1 MKNNDKMKKK
11 TAANSSLIPHIS
23 CLKRKE
29 ASRFTLIELLVVI
42 AIIAILAGMLL
53 PALNAARERAYASN
67 CSGQLRQTGNLTRA
81 YSDDYSEYVLPGSI
95 YYTIYSNVTG
105 CTSTN
110 EMSIQNGYNWILWH
124 LGYTKE
130 RPGSARTKTTIFT
143 CPTARSKNTR
153 PVSDLLY
160 YGWVYGVSLAWSF
173 QKYDDLTAAG
183 KTLWKQSQV
192 KNASSTIYI
201 ADSKNKDS
209 DLPNY
214 SAHFQRNQGNAVYA
228 WHQRAA
234 NILFFD
240 GHVAPEKAADIL
252 YDGFYRTAPYSDRT
266 AGCWWP
272 DK

>member
-1 MKNNDKMKKK
+1 MKETK
-11 TAANSSLIPHIS
+11 TNHHPGEKYWS
-23 CLKRKE
+23 
-29 ASRFTLIELLVVI
+29 FTLIELLVVI

-53 PALNAARERAYASN
+53 PALNAARNRAYASN

-105 CTSTN
+105 CTSST

-130 RPGSARTKTTIFT
+130 RPGSSRTKTTIFT
-143 CPTARSKNTR
+143 CPTARAKNTR

-160 YGWVYGVSLAWSF
+160 YGWVYGVSLAWSYKQYSSTF
-173 QKYDDLTAAG
+173 PKED
-183 KTLWKQSQV
+183 KILWKQSQV

-201 ADSKNKDS
+201 ADSKNKDNN
-209 DLPNY
+209 LPNY
-214 SAHFQRNQGNAVYA
+214 SAHVKRNQSNAVYA

-234 NILFFD
+234 NVLFFD
-240 GHVAPEKAADIL
+240 GHVDSVKAANVS
-252 YDGFYRTAPYSDRT
+252 YEGFYWTAPYSDST